1 MQRGELVQ
9 VDELAI
15 RLAELEGI
23 PLIRTQLAVSDLVE
37 KLHSLG

>member
-1 MQRGELVQ
+1 

-23 PLIRTQLAVSDLVE
+23 PLIRTSLAIGDLVD
-37 KLHSLG
+37 KLQALG